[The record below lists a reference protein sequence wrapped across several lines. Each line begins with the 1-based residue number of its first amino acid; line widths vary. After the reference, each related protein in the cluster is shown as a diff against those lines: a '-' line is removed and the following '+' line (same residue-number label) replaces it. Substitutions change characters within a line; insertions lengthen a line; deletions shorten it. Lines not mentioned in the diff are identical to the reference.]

1 MKHHISLYIDM
12 LFCLVI
18 MPLAIMM
25 LPVDRWM
32 KDNTAFL
39 ITLIAYIYMLYFVYR
54 KACLPKLFM
63 QKKYIHIAILLTVL
77 AGITVLLTHF
87 PLPAEQNAFKYGTS
101 SDIDCTIN
109 INIKTRDN
117 VLYFETENDIM
128 RTAENN
134 SHGIG
139 IANCR
144 KRLELLYP
152 HHFELHTGEHQ
163 GKYKTSLT
171 IKLR

>member
-39 ITLIAYIYMLYFVYR
+39 VTLIAYIYMLYFVYR

-87 PLPAEQNAFKYGTS
+87 PLPAEQLAN
-101 SDIDCTIN
+101 
-109 INIKTRDN
+109 KTRPIEAR
-117 VLYFETENDIM
+117 LHI
-128 RTAENN
+128 RTQTIWFFFLIVTGFSLA
-134 SHGIG
+134 I
-139 IANCR
+139 
-144 KRLELLYP
+144 ELI
-152 HHFELHTGEHQ
+152 FELFRQIISKQEIAAE
-163 GKYKTSLT
+163 KT
-171 IKLR
+171 RPN